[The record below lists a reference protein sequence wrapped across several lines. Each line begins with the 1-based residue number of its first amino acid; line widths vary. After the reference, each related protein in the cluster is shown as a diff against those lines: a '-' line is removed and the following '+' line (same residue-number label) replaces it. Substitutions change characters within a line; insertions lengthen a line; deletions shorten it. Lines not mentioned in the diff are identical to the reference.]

1 MREPSDAPVEDTI
14 TLTIPTSPAYRGV
27 ATLVLGG
34 VGSRL
39 DLSYE
44 RMDDLQLAVLSLL
57 DAAKGH
63 EAAIEMHAQNGRIGV
78 SVGPLHDGAESDGG
92 LMLVLR
98 RLADAVEPG
107 RRGEDAWMT
116 VYVERD
122 ESGLE
127 PQPPSSAT

>member
-1 MREPSDAPVEDTI
+1 MGARSDTLMKDTI
-14 TLTIPTSPAYRGV
+14 TLTIPASPAYRGV

-39 DLSYE
+39 DLPYE

-57 DAAKGH
+57 DATKGD
-63 EAAIEMHAQNGRIGV
+63 EAAIEIYVRGSRIGV
-78 SVGPLHDGAESDGG
+78 SVGPLRDGAESDDG
-92 LMLVLR
+92 LMLVLT
-98 RLADAVEPG
+98 RLADSVEPG

-122 ESGLE
+122 ESGGE
-127 PQPPSSAT
+127 PQPPSSAD